1 MPPTVLA
8 GEVLRAAAAGDAREV
23 KKLLKRNAPVVFPAL
38 IAGVQGGHADV
49 VALLAAS
56 PDINVNA
63 CLANGCSPLF
73 TSAAKGDDAVMRVL
87 LTNGALV
94 DQRSASGATSLFIAC
109 QSGAV
114 AVAETLLASGADAV
128 LADGAG
134 ATPLYVACQNGHAA
148 AVELLLCQREPAAV
162 GLNVAKNTGATP
174 LYVASQ
180 KGHAACAAAL
190 LTAHADVDKS
200 TANGA
205 SPLLIAALQACPP
218 LRPCPNPNP
227 NPNPILAPPPP
238 HGPRHHQRQRRP
250 VCVVPVQGHAELVEA
265 LLAAGADPNGTTPN
279 GKDSCVEIPAR
290 LC

>member
-73 TSAAKGDDAVMRVL
+73 TSAAKGDDAVVRVL

-148 AVELLLCQREPAAV
+148 AVELLLSTAVETMHKDECVEFRRISDMVSAAHRSDDARRCILFSQRRDLRHGIELDKNHCLAAV
-162 GLNVAKNTGATP
+162 FGGRDRHTTPTEHYSVGDDLGKRKAIGIGGAIP
-174 LYVASQ
+174 KVERRQ
-180 KGHAACAAAL
+180 K
-190 LTAHADVDKS
+190 TRR
-200 TANGA
+200 TA
-205 SPLLIAALQACPP
+205 SPSFLLWPRDFQAS
-218 LRPCPNPNP
+218 
-227 NPNPILAPPPP
+227 
-238 HGPRHHQRQRRP
+238 
-250 VCVVPVQGHAELVEA
+250 
-265 LLAAGADPNGTTPN
+265 DPSLTSKP
-279 GKDSCVEIPAR
+279 
-290 LC
+290 

>member
-56 PDINVNA
+56 SDINVNA

-73 TSAAKGDDAVMRVL
+73 TSAAKGDDAVVRVL

-114 AVAETLLASGADAV
+114 AVAETLLASGADPSKQVEDGDTAYDKAV
-128 LADGAG
+128 AWDH
-134 ATPLYVACQNGHAA
+134 PDC
-148 AVELLLCQREPAAV
+148 
-162 GLNVAKNTGATP
+162 
-174 LYVASQ
+174 
-180 KGHAACAAAL
+180 AAL
-190 LTAHADVDKS
+190 LSCPDRGTWSGLVASHFGGQWH
-200 TANGA
+200 NG
-205 SPLLIAALQACPP
+205 SRIA
-218 LRPCPNPNP
+218 
-227 NPNPILAPPPP
+227 
-238 HGPRHHQRQRRP
+238 PR
-250 VCVVPVQGHAELVEA
+250 C
-265 LLAAGADPNGTTPN
+265 
-279 GKDSCVEIPAR
+279 
-290 LC
+290 